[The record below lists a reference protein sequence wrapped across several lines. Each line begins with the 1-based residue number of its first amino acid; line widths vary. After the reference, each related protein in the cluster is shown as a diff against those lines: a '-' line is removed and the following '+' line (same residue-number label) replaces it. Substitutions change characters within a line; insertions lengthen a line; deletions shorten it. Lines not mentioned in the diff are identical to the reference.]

1 MSRLNELRL
10 GVMFLT
16 RLPVGR
22 INNAPPLA
30 SLAWTFPLVG
40 VLPALIAWAV
50 FGLTDDAL
58 GAALAVG
65 ALVLVTGGLHHDG
78 LADFADGI
86 GGGRDRAHVLEIM
99 RDSRIG
105 SYGVLAVGLVLI
117 LQTLAIAEVGSLPAF
132 LFLGIGSRVAM
143 LLALRLPPARDG
155 GLGAMTGGAAQ
166 RAPGLVAAGIAAIW
180 LGAGCIAA
188 LIGVTLAYLVIRA
201 LAMRRIG
208 GQTGDVCGAVQLLAE
223 TAGWVALALTV

>member
-155 GLGAMTGGAAQ
+155 GLGAMTGVRRSVLRVWLRRNRRHLAWGRLHRGVDWGHARLSGHP
-166 RAPGLVAAGIAAIW
+166 RACDASD
-180 LGAGCIAA
+180 
-188 LIGVTLAYLVIRA
+188 R
-201 LAMRRIG
+201 